1 MGPRIRCP
9 VMANLTLTAKGLE
22 NHTIKGNKM
31 KFFIAEQNIGD
42 HATKE
47 QAEKLIEILKKKGWD
62 VEYGIGRN
70 VATDVSE
77 FGQEEKIQEA
87 FADDFMLGISELEK

>member
-1 MGPRIRCP
+1 
-9 VMANLTLTAKGLE
+9 VTK
-22 NHTIKGNKM
+22 IKGFVTKEDEM

-42 HATKE
+42 DATKE
-47 QAEKLIEILKKKGWD
+47 QAEKLIELLKQKGWD

-70 VATDVSE
+70 VANDVSE

-87 FADDFMLGISELEK
+87 FADDFMLCISELEK